1 MGSGEEGKGGE
12 ERGGRGGRGKNLHR
26 ARSNFQTGLAKIFIV
41 LGSTVTY
48 RGIPQGIKKGWISS
62 NLWGGARWAEVSES

>member
-1 MGSGEEGKGGE
+1 MEKRGREGRRGEGGE
-12 ERGGRGGRGKNLHR
+12 GRGKNLHR